1 MSRLPHVCGLCLL
14 MRLWQLLALAP
25 FRIQGRR
32 GARCHRLVTLSGVM
46 RWLLLTSLAPV
57 LLWQSAA
64 MYGATNVRHS
74 AIFKG
79 IALATMT
86 GDVCISLAIQGAH
99 LYRRRELASL
109 VNSLAKVHRRRRL
122 SWWSTL
128 FLWLKL
134 LLSLYELLCNV
145 PFLQGAGRRLPWS
158 QLLAYGL
165 QLYVQHVSTV
175 YANGVFGGMLLILE
189 CFGQQEREQEPSMGG
204 LLRKER
210 SWAALL
216 QRFVKVF
223 QLGIFLLVI
232 GNFVNILANMY
243 AFMSYFVSQ
252 HGVPLTI
259 SNNCLIVTL
268 QLYALILA
276 AHLCQVKA
284 RRLRNQCLEVAYT
297 PPELTQEQVGKIW
310 NQCLESSWCS
320 ARYLSG
326 RGGDALPSG
335 LAHWQ
340 SHVPGLGSIL
350 VGPLLLAFS
359 GLVCHEL
366 HCGYPAVHPGAYEKC
381 QGLGHT
387 NRALVT

>member
-14 MRLWQLLALAP
+14 IRLWQLLALAP
-25 FRIQGRR
+25 FRIQGQR
-32 GARCHRLVTLSGVM
+32 GAWCHRLVTLIGIL
-46 RWLLLTSLAPV
+46 RLLLLTSLAPV

-64 MYGATNVRHS
+64 MYEATNVRHS
-74 AIFKG
+74 AIFRG

-86 GDVCISLAIQGAH
+86 GDVCISLGILGAH
-99 LYRRRELASL
+99 LYRRQDLARL
-109 VNSLAKVHRRRRL
+109 VGSLAKLHRRRRL

-145 PFLQGAGRRLPWS
+145 PFLQGAGGRLPWS
-158 QLLAYGL
+158 QRLAYGL
-165 QLYVQHVSTV
+165 QLYVQHVSSV

-189 CFGQQEREQEPSMGG
+189 CFGQQEREQEPSLGQ
-204 LLRKER
+204 LLRRER
-210 SWAALL
+210 RWTNLL
-216 QRFVKVF
+216 LRFVKVF

-232 GNFVNILANMY
+232 GDFVNILANMY

-284 RRLRNQCLEVAYT
+284 SGLRRQCLELAYT
-297 PPELTQEQVGKIW
+297 PQGLTQDQAEAGTSYPLVSPTGSHKIRVLGLFSLDHSFW
-310 NQCLESSWCS
+310 LFLVSYAMNFIVIILQFTLEHMKNSRSN
-320 ARYLSG
+320 L
-326 RGGDALPSG
+326 D
-335 LAHWQ
+335 H
-340 SHVPGLGSIL
+340 
-350 VGPLLLAFS
+350 
-359 GLVCHEL
+359 
-366 HCGYPAVHPGAYEKC
+366 
-381 QGLGHT
+381 
-387 NRALVT
+387 